1 MQYFYQRRTRAQ
13 VVLSGLG
20 KTAVIYP
27 SAFLVAVGE
36 GMLGLGLIYFM
47 REIYGAPPSL
57 IGLLAGSGTLAYLLS
72 CLFLRPLFNSI
83 RPRFLMIGAT
93 AGMAISLVLLYLFR
107 SIPLTFL
114 FLALNKLSVSFF
126 WPPAMGWLSQNI
138 EGKVL
143 NKTMS
148 RFNLSW
154 SLGLVVSP
162 ALTGLL
168 SERSPLLPIL
178 GTVLACC
185 CCLLLITGAALAL
198 PGIRKD
204 THRENQNNSEVQ
216 KPDQS
221 TSLRFTAWV
230 GLFTSFIVVGVIVT
244 IFPLFAQDTLNISK
258 SLVGNIFSLRM
269 FSRAVGFFVLGRLSF
284 WHFKGRYQLV
294 SLGVLVVL
302 LSMMTQAQSVPLFA
316 LLITLLSLT
325 KASIFTNSLFHAIAG
340 STRRAGRMAIHESLL
355 AGGYI
360 VGSTAGG
367 MLYQYF
373 SFTVTLLFCIGCT
386 ATALLAQ
393 VILLVR
399 FRRAASQNLP

>member
-1 MQYFYQRRTRAQ
+1 MQYFHQRRTRAQ

-57 IGLLAGSGTLAYLLS
+57 IGLLAGSGTLVYVLS
-72 CLFLRPLFNSI
+72 CLFLRPLFDSI
-83 RPRFLMIGAT
+83 RPRFLMIGAS

-154 SLGLVVSP
+154 SLGLVASP
-162 ALTGLL
+162 ALAGLL

-178 GTVLACC
+178 GTVLVCC

-198 PGIRKD
+198 PGIRND
-204 THRENQNNSEVQ
+204 THREKQNNSEAQ

-221 TSLRFTAWV
+221 TPLRFTAWI

-244 IFPLFAQDTLNISK
+244 IFPLFAQDNLNISK
-258 SLVGNIFSLRM
+258 SLVGNILSVRM

-284 WHFKGRYQLV
+284 WHFKGQYQLV

-302 LSMMTQAQSVPLFA
+302 LSVMTQAQSVPLFA

-325 KASIFTNSLFHAIAG
+325 NASGYANSLFHGIAG
-340 STRRAGRMAIHESLL
+340 SSRRAGRMAIHESLL

-360 VGSTAGG
+360 VGSSAGG

-373 SFTVTLLFCIGCT
+373 SFTVTLFFCIGCGV
-386 ATALLAQ
+386 TALLAQ

-399 FRRAASQNLP
+399 FRRAASRIK